1 MTNSENPAIA
11 ISSRNSLLLMKNFN
25 RLLGAR
31 MAGNFC
37 IAIASLV
44 DSVIGSQFIGTNGVA
59 AIQLFAPVLL
69 LDEVLHCLFGAG
81 SSLLYVRLCGRDEK
95 KNADRAYTAILAAT
109 FIGYGFVCG
118 LLLLFAQEYIAF
130 YADTPELAEMTYAYY
145 VPMVLS
151 LPFLELGLI
160 SERVFS
166 VDGRAFFFSLCDI
179 VTIPLNIVLDIL
191 FVAHFSMGTKGLALA
206 TILSLAIG
214 HLLSLSHIFS
224 KKNTVRLS
232 FDVFRNPR
240 ELFGFLKEN
249 FKIGSGYVLNGS
261 LDMLSTAILNK
272 FVLIIGGS
280 TAIFALSLF
289 SKISSIVCKIS
300 FAFSTCIPLFAGM
313 LYGEED
319 YEGTTIILKGSFKT
333 AILLGAVCTVLTL
346 LLAEP
351 FLQLCHVSDAA
362 TFAICM
368 SALQISCLSFPGIAL
383 AQVFRTSLLVMENY
397 SIFRIFCIT
406 LYPLQLSMMWFLQGI
421 AGENAIWIAL
431 ATANI
436 LTLLIS
442 VFIMKQRNQV
452 FFPKPCDNVI
462 ESVSAVLNTETIG
475 LLSVKAGEIIVN
487 NGYSRSFANRI
498 SLLIEEAYSYI
509 LRKNTATREILTD
522 MRIVATD
529 KIIHISICENGDICN
544 PLTDILNAEATVNGD
559 TELLLL
565 KGISDKYTYNRIA
578 DLNYTRIDCS
588 IKEKQ
593 KNPSTQQPTS

>member
-1 MTNSENPAIA
+1 MANSENPSAA

-25 RLLGAR
+25 RILGTR
-31 MAGNFC
+31 MAGDLC
-37 IAIASLV
+37 VAVASLV
-44 DSVIGSQFIGTNGVA
+44 DSVIGSQFIGVNGVA
-59 AIQLFAPVLL
+59 AIQIVAPVLL
-69 LDEVLHCLFGAG
+69 LDDVLHCLFGSG
-81 SSLLYVRLCGRDEK
+81 VSLLYVRLCGRNK
-95 KNADRAYTAILAAT
+95 KKDADRAYTAILATA
-109 FIGYGFVCG
+109 FIGYTFVCG
-118 LLLLFAQEYIAF
+118 LLLLFAPEYIAF
-130 YADTPELAEMTYAYY
+130 YTDTPELAEMTYSYY

-151 LPFLELGLI
+151 LPFFEVGLI
-160 SERVFS
+160 SEHVFS

-179 VTIPLNIVLDIL
+179 ITIPLNIVLDIL
-191 FVAHFSMGTKGLALA
+191 FVAHFSMETEGLALA
-206 TILSLAIG
+206 TILSLAISY
-214 HLLSLSHIFS
+214 LLTLSHIFS
-224 KKNTVRLS
+224 GKNTVRLS
-232 FDVFRNPR
+232 FDIFRDPR
-240 ELFGFLKEN
+240 KFLGFLKEN
-249 FKIGSGYVLNGS
+249 FKIGISYALNSS
-261 LDMLSTAILNK
+261 LNMLSASIMNK

-280 TAIFALSLF
+280 TAIFALSL
-289 SKISSIVCKIS
+289 SSNISSIISQLS
-300 FAFSTCIPLFAGM
+300 FAFSSCIPLFAGM

-319 YEGTTIILKGSFKT
+319 YEGTTIILKGSCKA
-333 AILLGAVCTVLTL
+333 AILIGAVCTVLTL
-346 LLAEP
+346 LFAEP
-351 FLQLCHVSDAA
+351 FLQLCHISDAA

-397 SIFRIFCIT
+397 SIFRIFCIMFY
-406 LYPLQLSMMWFLQGI
+406 LLQLSMMWFLQGLV
-421 AGENAIWIAL
+421 GRDAIWIAL
-431 ATANI
+431 ATAHI
-436 LTLLIS
+436 LTILIS
-442 VFIMKQRNQV
+442 VLIMKQRNQV

-475 LLSVKAGEIIVN
+475 LLSVKASEIIVN

-529 KIIHISICENGDICN
+529 ESIHISICENGDICN
-544 PLTDILNAEATVNGD
+544 PLTDILKADATMDDD

-593 KNPSTQQPTS
+593 KNSFTQQPTS